1 MCMNHLKCS
10 CKFLHKIETATNEK
24 NVEEDW
30 GIIMNICDKAGKSSE
45 AAKTYLKAIIKRL
58 YNNDP
63 HIGIKAVTVSL
74 RWRFLEAITNTFLLL

>member
-1 MCMNHLKCS
+1 MSHLVCFC
-10 CKFLHKIETATNEK
+10 CKFLLFRNVETATNEK

-45 AAKTYLKAIIKRL
+45 AAKIYLKSIIKRL

-74 RWRFLEAITNTFLLL
+74 RKFGET